1 MLRSPLTGRD
11 SRRGSGTALQGAPIF
26 AQKCA
31 SCHGATGR
39 EGPWDT
45 LVSEEDEALRRRFF
59 ATSIWDFI
67 NRYMPPVKRTRW
79 DQGGLLKPDE
89 VYALTAFLLHQNRI
103 IGETEVMDAQ
113 KSAADPHA
121 ESSQRRPA
129 LQRLPSVRRAYEFL
143 SESAHVE
150 GGSSKRPLPGFRPSH
165 GTNCGSPR
173 GRPSRRRS
181 FRATFRPNRVSSAL

>member
-1 MLRSPLTGRD
+1 MGALSMRCSLRLLLPVIALAAAITALAQGPTYDLGRTPTAEESQACCLPITPDGTGLPP
-11 SRRGSGTALQGAPIF
+11 GNGTAQQGAAIF

-39 EGPWDT
+39 EGPWDV
-45 LVSEEDEALRRRFF
+45 LVAEDDEALRRRFF

-67 NRYMPPVKRTRW
+67 HRYMPPVKRTRW

-113 KSAADPHA
+113 S
-121 ESSQRRPA
+121 
-129 LQRLPSVRRAYEFL
+129 LPQI
-143 SESAHVE
+143 HM
-150 GGSSKRPLPGFRPSH
+150 PNRPSDDLRFKDYL
-165 GTNCGSPR
+165 P
-173 GRPSRRRS
+173 
-181 FRATFRPNRVSSAL
+181 